1 MDFLER
7 VLGIQV
13 SYQDDITGIMP
24 NYIYDRYR
32 IQKVELDG
40 KAAVFVFPKCD
51 LDAVSLI
58 QNHMNRIEK
67 AAGVSAVLI
76 LDKTTYRQR
85 EALLQKHIP
94 FIVNGKQIY
103 LPFLAVYLQEK
114 CDAENK
120 INDDSLLPSSEVL
133 LLYFIYHG
141 CREMFTSDAAR
152 SLNFTPTSIS
162 RASRQLEDAGLI
174 NAEKK
179 GSQKIIYSD
188 KAPEELFHDA
198 EMLLPNPVKR
208 TIYVPRSMV
217 ISDLPVSGYTA
228 LSEYSMLNP
237 SQIIT
242 FATDSISEVESS
254 SSNKIQ
260 DIDNECAIEL
270 WRYDPNKLSDGKIVD
285 RLSLALT
292 LRNNG
297 DERTQEAVEEMLDQ
311 VWREINDTWN

>member
-1 MDFLER
+1 MEYLER
-7 VLGIQV
+7 ILGIHI
-13 SYQDDITGIMP
+13 SYLDDITATMP

-32 IQKVELDG
+32 IQEVELDG
-40 KAAVFVFPKCD
+40 KASVFVFPKCN

-58 QNHMNRIEK
+58 KSHMNRVEK
-67 AAGVSAVLI
+67 AAGVPAVLI
-76 LDKTTYRQR
+76 LDKITYRQR

-94 FIVNGKQIY
+94 FIVDCKQIY

-114 CDAENK
+114 YDAENK
-120 INDDSLLPSSEVL
+120 TTDDSLLPSSEVL

-152 SLNFTPTSIS
+152 NLNFTPTSIS
-162 RASRQLEDAGLI
+162 RASRQLEDVGLI
-174 NAEKK
+174 HAEKK

-188 KAPEELFHDA
+188 KTPEELFLDA

-208 TIYVPRSMV
+208 TIYIPRSMV
-217 ISDLPVSGYTA
+217 TSDLPVSGYTA
-228 LSEYSMLNP
+228 LSEYSMFNP

-242 FATDSISEVESS
+242 YASGRIAVLENV

-260 DIDNECAIEL
+260 DLDNECAIEL
-270 WRYDPNKLSDGKIVD
+270 WRYDPYKLSDGKIVD
-285 RLSLALT
+285 RLSLALA
-292 LRNNG
+292 LHDNR

-311 VWREINDTWN
+311 VWREIQ